1 MMANLVLEL
10 KAGELLVING
20 ATIRFRNRVRV
31 ELLSR
36 ARFLF
41 GKQIMASHEANT
53 PARKIYLAL
62 QTAYVGPDEERDTAL
77 AELEPLVRQ
86 LRQESGST
94 SIQSTLDAILQYAFA
109 GDYYEALKLGR
120 HVIRSEDSESSGQPR
135 SDG

>member
-41 GKQIMASHEANT
+41 GKQIMAPHEAT
-53 PARKIYLAL
+53 SPARQIYYAL
-62 QTAYVGPDEERDTAL
+62 QVAYEPSTERLTGRTTMTATATRSSR
-77 AELEPLVRQ
+77 APHATR
-86 LRQESGST
+86 LRCRARRLPIAPPSGSG
-94 SIQSTLDAILQYAFA
+94 A
-109 GDYYEALKLGR
+109 
-120 HVIRSEDSESSGQPR
+120 VQPPR
-135 SDG
+135 LPYGG